1 MTDLPLHGTKIDT
14 EKTETKLCS
23 IKSIV
28 CQSSHLHGQCNF
40 SILLTPLQARV
51 TQRKQTPK
59 DLTGLMLKRN
69 STLFLKTK
77 LNLLIMQT
85 HNTVAWL
92 SHSQVTAQNL
102 RKSRNEPGNNESK
115 LQEAAAWN

>member
-28 CQSSHLHGQCNF
+28 CQSSHLQSQCNF

-59 DLTGLMLKRN
+59 DLTGLMLKQN
-69 STLFLKTK
+69 ST